1 MQNFVNLLVILL
13 FDVEGTLLNFIPVF
27 LLICVYFICYT
38 SYISFVGNQRSIR
51 EESIMMNIC
60 TDVYMFEEK

>member
-1 MQNFVNLLVILL
+1 MHNFVDLLVILL
-13 FDVEGTLLNFIPVF
+13 LDVEGNLLNFILVF

-38 SYISFVGNQRSIR
+38 SYISFVENQRSIR

-60 TDVYMFEEK
+60 TDMFEEK